1 MTTVLVVEDDAIY
14 RGALARALAR
24 EGFQPVEV
32 DGVESACAYAA
43 SSKPAFAVIDLRLGD
58 GSGIDVVRELAR
70 AAPHCKSVL
79 LTGHGTIPAAVE
91 AMRAGASDFRTKPIS
106 TAERVDA
113 LRRSADATNSG
124 APDPLGRA
132 EREHILKMLD
142 ACNGNISE
150 AARRLNLHRRT
161 LQRKLQKLPPTG

>member
-24 EGFQPVEV
+24 EGFEAAEA
-32 DGVESACAYAA
+32 DGVEAAYVRLLTL
-43 SSKPAFAVIDLRLGD
+43 KPAFAVIDLCLGD
-58 GSGIDVVRELAR
+58 GSGIDIVRALAR
-70 AAPHCKSVL
+70 AAPECKAVL

-106 TAERVDA
+106 TAELVET
-113 LRRSADATNSG
+113 LRRSAEAAGSG
-124 APDPLGRA
+124 GPDPLDHA
-132 EREHILKMLD
+132 ERDHILRMLE

-150 AARRLNLHRRT
+150 AARRLKLHRRT

>member
-1 MTTVLVVEDDAIY
+1 MTTVLVVEDDATY
-14 RGALARALAR
+14 RGALARALTR
-24 EGFQPVEV
+24 EGFEPFEAESVEA
-32 DGVESACAYAA
+32 ACAFAA
-43 SSKPAFAVIDLRLGD
+43 AGRPDFAVIDLRLGD

-70 AAPHCKSVL
+70 RAPDCKSVL

-106 TAERVDA
+106 TAELVDT
-113 LRRSADATNSG
+113 LRRSAEAAG
-124 APDPLGRA
+124 AGTPDPLDRA
-132 EREHILKMLD
+132 ERDHILKMLD

-150 AARRLNLHRRT
+150 AARRLKLHRRT

>member
-1 MTTVLVVEDDAIY
+1 MTTVLVVEDDETY

-24 EGFQPVEV
+24 EGFEPAEA
-32 DGVESACAYAA
+32 DGVEAACARLLTL
-43 SSKPAFAVIDLRLGD
+43 KPEFAVIDLCLGD
-58 GSGIDVVRELAR
+58 GSGIDVVRALSR
-70 AAPHCKSVL
+70 VAPECKSVL

-106 TAERVDA
+106 TAELVET
-113 LRRSADATNSG
+113 LRRSAAASGSG
-124 APDPLGRA
+124 APDPLDHA
-132 EREHILKMLD
+132 ERDHILRMLE

-150 AARRLNLHRRT
+150 AARRLKLHRRT